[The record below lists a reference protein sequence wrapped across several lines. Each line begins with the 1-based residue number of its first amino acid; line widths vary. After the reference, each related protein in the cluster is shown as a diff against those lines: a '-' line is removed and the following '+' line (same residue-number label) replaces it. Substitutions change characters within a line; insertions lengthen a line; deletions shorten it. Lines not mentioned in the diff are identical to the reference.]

1 MDTKKQGLT
10 DPGQVLTLSIR
21 DPERFIFKG
30 VVNTV
35 STFNDR
41 GPFDV
46 LPYHE
51 NFITSIKN
59 KLVVRIHDGIKEFPI
74 EKGIMKVEF
83 NNVQVFLV
91 TEGI

>member
-1 MDTKKQGLT
+1 MDNKNPVPK
-10 DPGQVLTLSIR
+10 PGEILTLSIR

-59 KLVVRIHDGIKEFPI
+59 KLVVKIQEGVKEFPI
-74 EKGIMKVEF
+74 DRGIMKVEN
-83 NNVQVFLV
+83 NNVQVFLI
-91 TEGI
+91 TEGV